1 MAASSPEA
9 CELWFCGRCL
19 SSGSAAP
26 CGPPRVA
33 QHLCMFHLLMFAY
46 MFAYI
51 FHINNLKPENVKA
64 SDRQVFKFTATF
76 LFVLFLSQEFAM

>member
-1 MAASSPEA
+1 MERVAASSPEA

-46 MFAYI
+46 I